1 MPPSK
6 SKSKSSLKVS
16 HAKRK
21 AATPSPEVWSF
32 FSGAMGLD
40 LGLEMA
46 GIKPTLAVEIDAW
59 CCKTIRRN
67 RPDITLIEGSV
78 SDESGA
84 SLRKIREFQGE
95 VDLMVGG
102 PPCQSFSPGG
112 KRAALNDPRGNLIY
126 EYFRLVGEVRPRYFV
141 MENVANLITAAIRHR
156 PIKDRPG
163 KHWNLRG
170 YANGRAIVESGV
182 APMEEEEMSGSAI
195 RQILSD
201 LKGLNYQVTF
211 GVIDAA
217 DLGAPQH
224 RLRFVM
230 FGSRDGFPPP
240 LPTPT
245 HGDSAFGLLPYT
257 TIKDAIWD
265 LRQQPGPHSEYT
277 EDMAAYFAHVPPG
290 GTWRDLPLE
299 LQKSGLGAAF
309 NSGGGKTG
317 FFRRLDYAGLSPTVT
332 TKPNRKGSAMCHP
345 EFIRPISVRECAR
358 LQGFPDDWE
367 IEGAMNQQYQQIGNA
382 VPTYLGKAI
391 GNQFSPLLTN
401 GPEAKAAALPSPP
414 KWDHLLEVSSARL
427 RRSACNKRGRN
438 QTPELFQFPL

>member
-1 MPPSK
+1 MHPPK
-6 SKSKSSLKVS
+6 SKTKSSLKVS
-16 HAKRK
+16 HAESS
-21 AATPSPEVWSF
+21 AISPGPEIWSF

-46 GIKPTLAVEIDAW
+46 GINPTLAVEIDPW

-67 RPDITLIEGSV
+67 RPSMTLVEGSV

-84 SLRKIREFQGE
+84 SLREMRQYAGD

-112 KRAALNDPRGNLIY
+112 KRAALSDPRGNLIY

-141 MENVANLITAAIRHR
+141 MENVANLITAAIKHR

-170 YANGRAIVESGV
+170 YANGRPITESGV
-182 APMEEEEMSGSAI
+182 APMEDDELSGSAI
-195 RQILSD
+195 RQILND
-201 LKGLNYQVTF
+201 LKSLKYQVTF
-211 GVIDAA
+211 GVLDAA

-230 FGSRDGFPPP
+230 FGARDGFPPA
-240 LPTPT
+240 LPPPT
-245 HGDSAFGLLPYT
+245 HGESEFGLLPYSK
-257 TIKDAIWD
+257 IKDAIWD
-265 LRQQPGPHSEYT
+265 LRHEPGPHSEYT

-299 LQKSGLGAAF
+299 LQKSGLGPAF

-317 FFRRLDYAGLSPTVT
+317 FFRRLDYNGLSPTVT

-358 LQGFPDDWE
+358 IQGFPDDWE

-382 VPTYLGKAI
+382 VPTHLGRAI
-391 GNQFSPLLTN
+391 GHQFVPLLTKGYQTN
-401 GPEAKAAALPSPP
+401 AASLPPPP
-414 KWDHLLEVSSARL
+414 KWDYLLEIASARL

-438 QTPELFQFPL
+438 QTPELFQLPL